1 MVKVPFEISQA
12 LGTRFALVTVVPG
25 VVRFRVL
32 LSFELCS
39 FKISLQIINLLLKQF
54 NVCVGLVE
62 YLHFYKN
69 TVEGHLVHRRF
80 VPFCD
85 ELWLDLTDFDDQ
97 FVPCQGSE
105 SCVSV
110 ALVKYE
116 SSFFEGDE
124 VDHFV
129 GLDALINL
137 IIPRSATA
145 LNGCA

>member
-1 MVKVPFEISQA
+1 MRGF
-12 LGTRFALVTVVPG
+12 
-25 VVRFRVL
+25 
-32 LSFELCS
+32 
-39 FKISLQIINLLLKQF
+39 
-54 NVCVGLVE
+54 VE

-69 TVEGHLVHRRF
+69 TVEGHLIHRQF

-110 ALVKYE
+110 TLVKYE

-124 VDHFV
+124 VDQFV
-129 GLDALINL
+129 GIDALINL
-137 IIPRSATA
+137 IIPRGATA